1 MEEKRGH
8 IVQMTDRKTMLVTAV
23 KDVDS
28 FNLNEILLI
37 TEKGNMIIKGENIH
51 VKRLNLERGE
61 ADIEG
66 DFASIVYTNN
76 IKAKN
81 ESILKRMFK

>member
-8 IVQMTDRKTMLVTAV
+8 ILQMQDRKSMLVTAV

-28 FNLNEILLI
+28 FNNNEILLI
-37 TEKGNMIIKGENIH
+37 TEKGNMIIKGDGIH
-51 VKRLNLERGE
+51 VKRLNLEKGE

-66 DFASIVYTNN
+66 NFNSVI
-76 IKAKN
+76 
-81 ESILKRMFK
+81 

>member
-8 IVQMTDRKTMLVTAV
+8 IVSMQDRKNMLVTAV

-37 TEKGNMIIKGENIH
+37 TEKGNILIKGDNIH

-66 DFASIVYTNN
+66 NFNSIVYTDTR
-76 IKAKN
+76 KSKN
-81 ESILKRMFK
+81 ESMLKRMFK